1 MLLLIGCLVSFKFIL
16 NSLVSFLM
24 EKYRIRF
31 NLNYVLHKGNKKII
45 CTIFLTKYTIFLTEK
60 FGILICLKLMFYT
73 RETNNTFFF
82 YSLYLIPLRK
92 CSMNEFKSTSVTISM
107 SEPFRNV

>member
-31 NLNYVLHKGNKKII
+31 NLDYVLHKGNKKII
-45 CTIFLTKYTIFLTEK
+45 CTIFLTEK